1 MTDLLPRNATTQ
13 ERAMANTVARIS
25 SVQTPIRS
33 LWSPQDCPAD
43 FLPWLAWGLS
53 LDTWD
58 SAWTETQ
65 KRAAIAASVEVHRRK
80 GTIGAL
86 KRALEAIGYEVNVN
100 EATGQAYV
108 FRLEVDVTEY
118 GGITPDLNAKLAEA
132 EQIAL
137 AAKNTR
143 SYLAGVDAVIRPG
156 VQILILAATI
166 DGVETE
172 VLPA

>member
-25 SVQTPIRS
+25 SVQTPLRS
-33 LWSPQDCPAD
+33 LWSPQDCPVD
-43 FLPWLAWGLS
+43 FLPWIAWGLS
-53 LDTWD
+53 LDNWD

-65 KRAAIAASVEVHRRK
+65 KRSAIAASVEVHRRK

-100 EATGQAYV
+100 ETTGQAYV

-118 GGITPDLNAKLAEA
+118 GGITPEINAALAEA
-132 EQIAL
+132 GKIAL
-137 AAKNTR
+137 DAKNAR
-143 SYLAGVDAVIRPG
+143 SYLAGVDAVVRPG
-156 VQILILAATI
+156 VQIFILAATI
-166 DGVETE
+166 DGVDTE